1 MNSTNTF
8 SASALPYLQQHL
20 PMKQGIVGTSPTCMI
35 AVTVGIVHEHDLSV
49 PTQPHGCATQKANTK
64 TSIGVGMGYF
74 DESPMTDEE
83 IAEECQRLAN
93 EPQEDDPEDEYGADC
108 DGDWFDW
115 DEHGHQR

>member
-1 MNSTNTF
+1 
-8 SASALPYLQQHL
+8 
-20 PMKQGIVGTSPTCMI
+20 
-35 AVTVGIVHEHDLSV
+35 
-49 PTQPHGCATQKANTK
+49 
-64 TSIGVGMGYF
+64 MGYF